1 MITDNNTFDV
11 AVLGGGLAGLT
22 SAIRL
27 SQSGKRVLLIEK
39 KDYPRH
45 KVCGEY
51 VSNEVLPLLLKL
63 GWDPFNSGA
72 MAMKRFQLTAPSGQS
87 VFTSLPLGAFSISR
101 FTMDFELYKLALQS
115 GATILTNLA
124 AKKVERHRDYSEIIT
139 ARGRFSAKLVIG
151 AFGKT
156 SNLEVAGGS
165 EVKKGLKG
173 YVGVKR
179 HVKADFPDDLVAL
192 HNFSGG
198 YCGVSRVEN
207 NLVNICY
214 LAKASDVH
222 RSGGIAAFEKHFLF
236 KNPHLADILSKAE
249 DVFDRPLAI
258 SNFSFGA
265 REAVFNGVFMAGD
278 AAGMITP
285 LCGNGMAMA
294 ITAGYEL
301 AGILNDGLQ
310 SGVSPEVM
318 EAEYSKRWK
327 GRFSR
332 RLWWGNQLQR
342 LMGKPLVSNA
352 ALSVCNLIPSLA
364 PAIIEQ
370 THGETVVA

>member
-1 MITDNNTFDV
+1 MTDEKVFDV

-27 SQSGKRVLLIEK
+27 SQSGKRVLLLEK

-51 VSNEVLPLLLKL
+51 VSNEVLPILLKL
-63 GWDPFNSGA
+63 GWDPFESGA
-72 MAMKRFQLTAPSGQS
+72 MSMKRFQLSAPSGKS
-87 VFTSLPLGAFSISR
+87 VFTKLPLGAFSISR
-101 FTMDFELYKLALQS
+101 FTMDYELCKLALQS
-115 GATILTNLA
+115 GTMVRTNLA
-124 AKKVERHRDYSEIIT
+124 AKKVERHSDYSEILAGPFRFK
-139 ARGRFSAKLVIG
+139 ARFVIG

-156 SNLEVAGGS
+156 SNLEVAGRDG
-165 EVKKGLKG
+165 VKKGLKG
-173 YVGVKR
+173 YVGVKK
-179 HVKADFPDDLVAL
+179 HVKVDFPEDLVAL

-207 NLVNICY
+207 SVVNICY

-222 RSGGIAAFEKHFLF
+222 QSGGIASFEKQYLYR
-236 KNPHLADILSKAE
+236 NPHLAEILSKTD

-258 SNFSFGA
+258 SNFTFGA

-310 SGVSPEVM
+310 SGVSSEVM
-318 EAEYSKRWK
+318 EAEYTKRWK

-352 ALSVCNLIPSLA
+352 ALSVCNMIPSLA